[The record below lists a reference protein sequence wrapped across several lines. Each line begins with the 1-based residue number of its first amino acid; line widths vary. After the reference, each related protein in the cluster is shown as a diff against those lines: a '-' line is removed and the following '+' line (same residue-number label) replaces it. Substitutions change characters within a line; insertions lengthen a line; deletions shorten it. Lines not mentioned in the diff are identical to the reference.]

1 MKSHRI
7 CQAVSRVSHFPAFQ
21 PMFLSPAYVSL
32 RTEWAVWTTTAS
44 FITCWIA
51 FQTGSTR
58 VGADKACYQVSFAFI
73 LDRVVTL
80 PRDEHHLSISRYSP
94 MSLCVTVNSDLAQY
108 ICRQKRKQLT
118 SHFQYES
125 AVKITTDMFSED
137 C

>member
-7 CQAVSRVSHFPAFQ
+7 CKAVSRVSHFPAFQ

-51 FQTGSTR
+51 FQTGSS